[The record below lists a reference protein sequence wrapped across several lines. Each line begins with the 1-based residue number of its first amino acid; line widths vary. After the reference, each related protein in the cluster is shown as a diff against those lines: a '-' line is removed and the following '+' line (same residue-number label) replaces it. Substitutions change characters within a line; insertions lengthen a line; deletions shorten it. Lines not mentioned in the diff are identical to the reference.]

1 MLILTRKPGE
11 SIQIGPDIRVQ
22 VLEVKGNQIR
32 IGVDA
37 PRKVAVHRREIFE
50 IIQKENQLAA
60 QSAPKDLAEISQI
73 WQKQK
78 K

>member
-11 SIQIGPDIRVQ
+11 SIQIGPDICVQ

-32 IGVDA
+32 IGVKA
-37 PRKVAVHRREIFE
+37 PRNIAVHRREIFD
-50 IIQKENQLAA
+50 IIQKENQSAA
-60 QSAPKDLAEISQI
+60 QSAPKDLGQISKL
-73 WQKQK
+73 WRDQK